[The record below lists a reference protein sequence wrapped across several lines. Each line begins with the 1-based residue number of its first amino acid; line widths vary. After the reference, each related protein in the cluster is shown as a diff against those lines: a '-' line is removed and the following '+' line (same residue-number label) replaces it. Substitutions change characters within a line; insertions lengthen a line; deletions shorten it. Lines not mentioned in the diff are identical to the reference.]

1 MIEFLFNSTQ
11 ISPLMPLMH
20 PEKEMIS
27 ASTDVKERYP
37 LTAVLVRAIR
47 ANPIP
52 TVEGSHFPE
61 WT

>member
-11 ISPLMPLMH
+11 TSPLLPLMH
-20 PEKEMIS
+20 TEKEIIS
-27 ASTDVKERYP
+27 ASTDVKERCL
-37 LTAVLVRAIR
+37 LTVVLVRAIR

-52 TVEGSHFPE
+52 TVEGSHFAK